1 MIIYQKKI
9 VKDFIITED
18 CIQTKSTYP
27 NTKRD
32 IDSDYH
38 SIINIHQFYGINSKK
53 NKGKIKKLKS
63 DRHTLSGSQII
74 INNDIIEKYMPKAIK
89 TVLIKFAKPLEQSH
103 KYNYIND
110 FKTYYSTNS
119 CNNQFNNNNKFNDF
133 KVTEINNPYNQEI
146 KINRRTS
153 FEKNIMSTNLYSV
166 YGIHNDDNINKR
178 TRNKSVN
185 SNNKDSINN
194 TINSMKNGSNKIYR
208 KSFCIDKNKYFGR
221 NFNKNVRAKTNPKSK
236 PIKIFKKQLIRNLS
250 SPDIYNII
258 NVEKYKTRNN
268 PMTERE
274 FINEY
279 DHYSNTKT
287 YKNLYNYRNYNSV
300 NNFYSNEAKSIN
312 MHDNYNTQDNNNIN
326 MVIMN
331 SNLKKYY
338 KHKNRRNKADIELE
352 ISRKNEEFSLKYKVP
367 KLNLRKK
374 SASFSNIN
382 NNKRIHN
389 NTINN
394 IKNINKNKSSK
405 LKEHKKEKS
414 SKKKHNNNLLNRINI
429 SKRESKKAT
438 INYEQKKCEKNK
450 IYTYR
455 NKLEKNS
462 RKKSLSKNKNSKNK
476 KQKTNYSKSKNKGK
490 SFRSKNTKKINTEN
504 IGFNINKNI
513 KSIKSIP
520 LKLTSL
526 NNIDITDKCICSL
539 NDDIRNRIR
548 NPIASNIVFI
558 NKKNFELWNDLI
570 RIYKKNGKYH

>member
-32 IDSDYH
+32 IDSDFH

-53 NKGKIKKLKS
+53 NKGKMRKVNS
-63 DRHTLSGSQII
+63 DRHTMSRSQII
-74 INNDIIEKYMPKAIK
+74 INNDIIEKYMPKTIK
-89 TVLIKFAKPLEQSH
+89 TVLIKFTKPLEQSH
-103 KYNYIND
+103 KSNYIND
-110 FKTYYSTNS
+110 LNYKTYNSTNS
-119 CNNQFNNNNKFNDF
+119 YNNQFTNNNKFNDL
-133 KVTEINNPYNQEI
+133 KVSEINDPYNQEI
-146 KINRRTS
+146 KINRRSS
-153 FEKNIMSTNLYSV
+153 FDKNIMSTNLYSV
-166 YGIHNDDNINKR
+166 YAINKDDNFNKR

-185 SNNKDSINN
+185 LKNKDSIYN

-208 KSFCIDKNKYFGR
+208 KSFCLDKHKNFGR
-221 NFNKNVRAKTNPKSK
+221 NFNKNARAKTNPKSK
-236 PIKIFKKQLIRNLS
+236 PIKIFKKQLIRNIS
-250 SPDIYNII
+250 SPDIYNLI
-258 NVEKYKTRNN
+258 NLEKFQTRNN
-268 PMTERE
+268 PITERE
-274 FINEY
+274 FINGY
-279 DHYSNTKT
+279 DHYLNTNT
-287 YKNLYNYRNYNSV
+287 YKNLYKYRNYNSV

-312 MHDNYNTQDNNNIN
+312 IHDNYNTQDNNYTNK
-326 MVIMN
+326 VKMN

-338 KHKNRRNKADIELE
+338 NYKNKRNKEDIEIE

-367 KLNLRKK
+367 RLNLRKK

-382 NNKRIHN
+382 NNA
-389 NTINN
+389 INN
-394 IKNINKNKSSK
+394 IKNMNKNKSSK
-405 LKEHKKEKS
+405 LKQHKKEKS

-429 SKRESKKAT
+429 SKRESKKTT
-438 INYEQKKCEKNK
+438 INYEQKKCEKYK
-450 IYTYR
+450 IFTYR
-455 NKLEKNS
+455 NKLEKKS
-462 RKKSLSKNKNSKNK
+462 KKKSLSKNKSSKCK

-504 IGFNINKNI
+504 IGFNINKDI

-526 NNIDITDKCICSL
+526 NNINITDKCISSL
-539 NDDIRNRIR
+539 NDNIRNRIR